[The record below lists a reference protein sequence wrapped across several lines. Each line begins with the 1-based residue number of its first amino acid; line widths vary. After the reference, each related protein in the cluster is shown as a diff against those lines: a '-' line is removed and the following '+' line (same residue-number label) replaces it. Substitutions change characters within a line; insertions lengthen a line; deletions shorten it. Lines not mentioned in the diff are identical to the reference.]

1 MSRRIAPLVIS
12 VVVIVVVGIFAAL
25 LSSVIW
31 PGQVAHLAP
40 IFCEAPTSSAMVVS
54 DTFSDGDGT
63 STNFTLYCVGPRGQ
77 TVDAGW
83 LLPFLVLW
91 GVYSL
96 VLATV
101 VGVVGVNRRRRK
113 RLTRSAWED
122 NHFGDGTVFRVWRNE
137 CKRGAPDQPR
147 QVCGTY
153 RRFGAP
159 ATVGRLCDR
168 Q

>member
-1 MSRRIAPLVIS
+1 MSRRIAPLLLS
-12 VVVIVVVGIFAAL
+12 VAVIVVVGIFAAL

-83 LLPFLVLW
+83 LLPLLVLW

-96 VLATV
+96 VLAIV
-101 VGVVGVNRRRRK
+101 VGVVGVNRRRRP
-113 RLTRSAWED
+113 
-122 NHFGDGTVFRVWRNE
+122 NH
-137 CKRGAPDQPR
+137 
-147 QVCGTY
+147 
-153 RRFGAP
+153 
-159 ATVGRLCDR
+159 
-168 Q
+168 